1 MQPAPAQ
8 AAPAREV
15 AALCRPRPAL
25 LQSWTLHWRVSAK
38 IQNELE
44 VSIKFFI
51 ILTQPESFRMV

>member
-15 AALCRPRPAL
+15 AALSRPRPAL
-25 LQSWTLHWRVSAK
+25 LQSWTLRVSAK

>member
-15 AALCRPRPAL
+15 AALCRPAL